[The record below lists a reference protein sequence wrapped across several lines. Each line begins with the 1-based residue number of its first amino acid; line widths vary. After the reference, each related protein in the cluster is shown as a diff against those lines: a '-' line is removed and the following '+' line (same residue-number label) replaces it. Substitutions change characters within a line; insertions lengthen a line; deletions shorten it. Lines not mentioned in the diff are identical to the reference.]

1 MIYIYDIIRGKYRIH
16 ISFLCQPRGPR
27 NNGTQLALGAKT
39 SASNSIVNERYHVP
53 GRQLSVELGLY
64 ITDKRGLEWL
74 ALQDALKST
83 KMSDKGPNK
92 NKICTVMKGPEW
104 HRTRVKVFSMVKAGK
119 IMGQC
124 VVAPDYKSESVANI
138 RNSKPIK
145 NKTKTNGRHSFC
157 AKEFHIT

>member
-1 MIYIYDIIRGKYRIH
+1 MIYIYDIIRDKYRIH

-27 NNGTQLALGAKT
+27 NNETQLALGAT

-92 NKICTVMKGPEW
+92 NKICTVMKGPE
-104 HRTRVKVFSMVKAGK
+104 RVKVLSMVKAGK

-124 VVAPDYKSESVANI
+124 VVAPDYKSESMANI
-138 RNSKPIK
+138 HSSKPIK
-145 NKTKTNGRHSFC
+145 NKTKTNGRHRFC
-157 AKEFHIT
+157 AKEFQIT